1 MDHIGM
7 DAGMVNSQVC
17 ELTEAGEVVERQIRT
32 ERRRLQ
38 EVFGNRPKA
47 RILIEASTESEWIAC
62 CLEEL
67 GHEVIVADPNF
78 APMYAQRS
86 RRIKTDR
93 RDAHALA
100 DACRLSAYRPAHRTS
115 PTQRDVR
122 ALLGI
127 RELLVRTRT
136 RWIVHIRSLL
146 RRDGLRLAPGRAEN
160 FAARVNALALAPSL
174 AARIAPVLTLLD
186 PLNTQIADLDTHVA
200 KRSHEDERARRL
212 VTVPGVGPVTAVA
225 FVATVDQVSRF
236 RNAHQLESY
245 LGLVPREW
253 RSSETQ
259 RKGAITKAGN
269 TRMRW
274 LLVEAAWCILRRKK
288 RPETALL
295 RDWADRIALRR
306 GGHVAAVALARRVA
320 GILYAMWRDETEY
333 DPNELGRRGHVRP
346 LPQELVR

>member
-7 DAGMVNSQVC
+7 DAGMKSSHIC
-17 ELTEAGEVVERQIRT
+17 ELREAGEVIERQIRT

-38 EVFGNRPKA
+38 EVFGSRPKA

-67 GHEVIVADPNF
+67 GHEVIVADPNY
-78 APMYAQRS
+78 APMYAHRS

-100 DACRLSAYRPAHRTS
+100 DACRLGAYRPAHRAS

-122 ALLGI
+122 GLLGV

-136 RWIVHIRSLL
+136 RWIVHIRALL

-160 FAARVNALALAPSL
+160 FVARVNDLPVSSQL
-174 AARIAPVLTLLD
+174 AALIAPVLALLA
-186 PLNTQIADLDTHVA
+186 PLNEQIDRLDAQVA
-200 KRSHEDERARRL
+200 VRAREDERTRRL
-212 VTVPGVGPVTAVA
+212 LTAPGVGPITAVA
-225 FVATVDQVSRF
+225 FVATVDRVTRF

-253 RSSETQ
+253 SSSETQ
-259 RKGAITKAGN
+259 RKGSITKAGN

-274 LLVEAAWCILRRKK
+274 LLVEAAWCVLRRKK
-288 RPETALL
+288 KPETTLL
-295 RDWADRIALRR
+295 RDWADQIARRR
-306 GGHVAAVALARRVA
+306 GSHVAAVALARRLA
-320 GILYAMWRDETEY
+320 GILYAMWRDETDY
-333 DPNELGRRGHVRP
+333 DSTQIGRSGHGRRAA
-346 LPQELVR
+346 

>member
-1 MDHIGM
+1 M
-7 DAGMVNSQVC
+7 DAGMVNSHIC
-17 ELTEAGEVVERQIRT
+17 ELREGGDVVERQIRT
-32 ERRRLQ
+32 ERKRLQ
-38 EVFGNRPKA
+38 DVFGSRPKA

-67 GHEVIVADPNF
+67 GHDVIVADPNF
-78 APMYAQRS
+78 APMYAHRS

-100 DACRLSAYRPAHRTS
+100 DACRLDAYRPAHRTS

-136 RWIVHIRSLL
+136 RWIVHTRTLL

-160 FAARVNALALAPSL
+160 FVPRVRDLSLSPQLAAQVPSVLELLAP
-174 AARIAPVLTLLD
+174 
-186 PLNTQIADLDTHVA
+186 LNAQIAELDTQVA
-200 KRSHEDERARRL
+200 TRARHDERTRRL
-212 VTVPGVGPVTAVA
+212 MTVPGVGPVTAVA
-225 FVATVDQVSRF
+225 FVATVDRVTRF

-253 RSSETQ
+253 SSSEQQ
-259 RKGAITKAGN
+259 RKGSITKAGN

-274 LLVEAAWCILRRKK
+274 LLVEAAWCVLRRKK
-288 RPETALL
+288 KPETALL

-306 GGHVAAVALARRVA
+306 GSHVAAVALARRLA
-320 GILYAMWRDETEY
+320 GILYAMWRDQTEY
-333 DPNELGRRGHVRP
+333 DPNQIGRHGHVRRAA
-346 LPQELVR
+346 EN

>member
-7 DAGMVNSQVC
+7 DAGMVSSHIC
-17 ELTEAGEVVERQIRT
+17 ELTDAGEVIERQTRT

-38 EVFGNRPKA
+38 EVFGSRPKA

-67 GHEVIVADPNF
+67 GHEVVVADPNF

-100 DACRLSAYRPAHRTS
+100 EACRLGAYRPAHRTS
-115 PTQRDVR
+115 PEGRDMR
-122 ALLGI
+122 AVLGI

-136 RWIVHIRSLL
+136 RWIVHVRTLL
-146 RRDGLRLAPGRAEN
+146 RREGIRLAPGRAEL
-160 FAARVNALALAPSL
+160 FVPRVTTLELSSPL
-174 AARIAPVLTLLD
+174 AALIAPALTLLD
-186 PLNTQIADLDTHVA
+186 PLNVQIDELDTQVA
-200 KRSHEDERARRL
+200 TTARNDERARRL
-212 VTVPGVGPVTAVA
+212 ITVPGVGPVTAIA
-225 FVATVDQVSRF
+225 FVATVDRVGRF

-253 RSSETQ
+253 SSSETQ

-288 RPETALL
+288 KPETALL
-295 RDWADRIALRR
+295 RAWADGIALRR
-306 GGHVAAVALARRVA
+306 GSHVAAVALARRLA
-320 GILYAMWRDETEY
+320 GILYAMWRDQTEF
-333 DPNELGRRGHVRP
+333 DEHHIGRRSRP
-346 LPQELVR
+346 KQVP

>member
-7 DAGMVNSQVC
+7 DAGMVSSHIC
-17 ELTEAGEVVERQIRT
+17 ELTEAGEVVERQMRT

-38 EVFGNRPKA
+38 EVFGSRPTA

-78 APMYAQRS
+78 APMYAHRS

-100 DACRLSAYRPAHRTS
+100 EACRLGAYRPAHRTS
-115 PTQRDVR
+115 PIQRDVR
-122 ALLGI
+122 AVVGI

-136 RWIVHIRSLL
+136 RWIVHIRTLL
-146 RRDGLRLAPGRAEN
+146 RRDGLRLVPGRAEL
-160 FAARVNALALAPSL
+160 FGKRVTDVPLSPQLAAQIAPALALL
-174 AARIAPVLTLLD
+174 A
-186 PLNTQIADLDTHVA
+186 PLNEQIAELDSQVSKCA
-200 KRSHEDERARRL
+200 REDDRTRRL
-212 VTVPGVGPVTAVA
+212 MTVPGVGPLTAVV
-225 FVATVDQVSRF
+225 FVATIDKVARF
-236 RNAHQLESY
+236 QNAHQLESY

-253 RSSETQ
+253 SSSETQ
-259 RKGAITKAGN
+259 RKGSITKAGN

-288 RPETALL
+288 KPETAQL

-306 GGHVAAVALARRVA
+306 GSHVAAVALARRLA
-320 GILYAMWRDETEY
+320 GILYAMWRDQTEY
-333 DPNELGRRGHVRP
+333 DPNQIGRRGQKRRVA
-346 LPQELVR
+346 

>member
-7 DAGMVNSQVC
+7 DAGMVNSHVC
-17 ELTEAGEVVERQIRT
+17 ELREDGEVVERQIRT
-32 ERRRLQ
+32 ERKRFQ
-38 EVFGNRPKA
+38 DVFGTRPKA

-67 GHEVIVADPNF
+67 GHEVIVADPNY
-78 APMYAQRS
+78 APMYAHRS

-93 RDAHALA
+93 RDARALA
-100 DACRLSAYRPAHRTS
+100 EACRLGAYRPAHRAS

-136 RWIVHIRSLL
+136 RWIVHIRALL

-160 FAARVNALALAPSL
+160 FVTRVNALLLSPQLATQ
-174 AARIAPVLTLLD
+174 IAPVLELLA
-186 PLNTQIADLDTHVA
+186 PLNTQIAELDTQVA
-200 KRSHEDERARRL
+200 SRAHEDERTRRL
-212 VTVPGVGPVTAVA
+212 MTVPGVGPVTAVA
-225 FVATVDQVSRF
+225 FVATVDRVTRF

-253 RSSETQ
+253 SSSETQ
-259 RKGAITKAGN
+259 RKGSITKAGN

-288 RPETALL
+288 KPETVRL
-295 RDWADRIALRR
+295 RDWADGIALRR
-306 GGHVAAVALARRVA
+306 GSHVAAVALARRLA
-320 GILYAMWRDETEY
+320 GILYAMWRDQTEY
-333 DPNELGRRGHVRP
+333 DPNQLGRRAKVR
-346 LPQELVR
+346 QAA